1 MAKIQPCE
9 RIIQFS
15 LGAVAG
21 GQVLDVMQALSMQN
35 RKAFRQCMEVGI
47 ETVEVYGTNNTGSG
61 YVDVHRIPH
70 TWVTANAIVK
80 ARAKWL
86 EQQNE
91 ILEETD
97 GWSARAKY
105 RDFKIYYNAA
115 HADGSVPSLY
125 PNGYLSLA
133 DAQAIDSGAQYDW
146 DHSDVI
152 LPNFQGTP
160 GNTVEMPLVAIGSDD
175 GGNSSSVVVAY
186 AESRA
191 RPHPIDPSVVAESGS
206 SYLEG
211 GLYTEMEDLGE
222 QAEPLQDN
230 IRFENSS
237 PPYIIGGV
245 DSQFEFYPA
254 GGNNPAG
261 TGGVNTALKG
271 TLQDRLLLRSGT
283 ALATDQTGPFSAYL
297 GMLHFTNAFFVDD
310 ALESVVV
317 RVKVM
322 AGTYKGIA
330 ARDMGDVN

>member
-9 RIIQFS
+9 RIIQFT
-15 LGAVAG
+15 LGAVSG
-21 GQVLDVMQALSMQN
+21 GQILDVMQALAMQN
-35 RKAFRQCMEVGI
+35 RKMYRQCMEVGI
-47 ETVEVYGTNNTGSG
+47 ETVEVYGSDNTGSG
-61 YVDVHRIPH
+61 YVDVHRIPS

-105 RDFKIYYNAA
+105 RDFKIYYNAK
-115 HADGSVPSLY
+115 HADGTLPSLY
-125 PNGYLSLA
+125 PDGYLSLP

-152 LPNFQGTP
+152 LPNFGGTP
-160 GNTVEMPLVAIGSDD
+160 GNTVEMPLTAIGEDD

-191 RPHPIDPSVVAESGS
+191 RPHPIDPSVVAEAGS

-245 DSQFEFYPA
+245 DSQFEFYPG
-254 GGNNPAG
+254 GGNNPAPAAPG
-261 TGGVNTALKG
+261 RLQG

-297 GMLHFTNAFFVDD
+297 GLLHFTNAFFVGEV
-310 ALESVVV
+310 LTPLMV

-322 AGTYKGIA
+322 AGTYNGIA